1 MRILLLRTWL
11 TNIGNGFIDKGAKA
25 LLEQAAPDSTIIEV
39 SGYPNISA
47 ERKAKG
53 EIGNISNVLGV
64 PQIRNGSPDIQ
75 DRMVNI
81 ADFVDADVAV
91 LPGCILYEF
100 ALDAYHDLL
109 KRLNRRNIPIIFLG
123 AGGGNYEVGTQRY
136 VRKVIDSLHSPAII
150 TRDQT
155 AYDCYSSEFEHSFS
169 GIDCA
174 FYISDWYEPPTST
187 NNFVISAF
195 DRAEETNFTTELPV
209 IRPHHN
215 PFMKPHEGAVKNL
228 IWGQK
233 NQEYFESENIFM
245 SDTLEDYLFLYAN
258 TDVTYSDRIHSCV
271 PTLAYG
277 NKAMF
282 DFKTP
287 RAKLFDQILEEDITE
302 GPVRLPEQVLQD
314 KKEKQ
319 INQVKDILREVVG

>member
-53 EIGNISNVLGV
+53 EIGNIANVFGLPKV
-64 PQIRNGSPDIQ
+64 RNGSSDIP

-81 ADFVDADVAV
+81 ADFVDADVAI

-100 ALDAYHDLL
+100 ALNAYHDLL
-109 KRLNRRNIPIIFLG
+109 KRLNRKNIPIVFLG
-123 AGGGNYEVGTQRY
+123 AGGGNYNDETQKY
-136 VRKVIDSLHSPAII
+136 VRRVIDSLHSPALI

-155 AYDCYSSEFEHSFS
+155 AYDCYSSEFEYSFS

-174 FYISDWYEPPTST
+174 FYINDWYIPPDST
-187 NNFVISAF
+187 NDFVISAF
-195 DRAEETNFTTELPV
+195 DRADEREFTTDLPV

-215 PFMKPHEGAVKNL
+215 PFMKPHEGTVKNL

-233 NQEYFESENIFM
+233 NKSYFKSENIFM
-245 SDTLEDYLFLYAN
+245 SDSLRDYLFLYAN

-287 RAKLFDQILEEDITE
+287 RAKLFDQILEDDITE
-302 GPVRLPEQVLQD
+302 GPVRLPERKIQN
-314 KKEKQ
+314 KKEEQ
-319 INQVKDILREVVG
+319 VEQVKKIISEVV